1 MVLFFLS
8 EGYRVLFLEQMSGI
22 FIDST
27 VMLVSMFRNSFLLP
41 QLQDYT
47 FPALQIL
54 LLPPDI
60 EDTDLCMKES
70 YQMWGKKKTVEFL
83 YKAARTGTHYICL
96 AHTE

>member
-8 EGYRVLFLEQMSGI
+8 EGYRALFLEQMSGI
-22 FIDST
+22 FIDFT

-41 QLQDYT
+41 QLQDYA

-70 YQMWGKKKTVEFL
+70 YQTREKQPKLWNSCIKLPEQVHII
-83 YKAARTGTHYICL
+83 YV
-96 AHTE
+96 

>member
-1 MVLFFLS
+1 
-8 EGYRVLFLEQMSGI
+8 MSGI

-41 QLQDYT
+41 QLQDYA

-54 LLPPDI
+54 SLPPDI

-70 YQMWGKKKTVEFL
+70 YQTRKKNKQTVEFL
-83 YKAARTGTHYICL
+83 YKAARAGTHYICL
-96 AHTE
+96 APTE